1 MTKVYKNL
9 SFFPWE
15 MVKVVKLKC
24 YISKYI
30 QIKIFYAKLM
40 FYLLCLLTLI
50 MGKRKQRINLG

>member
-15 MVKVVKLKC
+15 TVKVVKLKC

-30 QIKIFYAKLM
+30 QIKIFYAKWC
-40 FYLLCLLTLI
+40 FI
-50 MGKRKQRINLG
+50 SFVS

>member
-40 FYLLCLLTLI
+40 FYLLCLLALI
-50 MGKRKQRINLG
+50 MRKRK